1 MAFLGDDS
9 STVSS
14 DHGTSRKM
22 FYTLIAKLKTFLS
35 APESA
40 RDPQERL
47 SSGPLPRS
55 LNASMILG
63 QLDTSGE
70 KSGEKTWMERLM
82 L

>member
-1 MAFLGDDS
+1 MILQLFHLIMVRAEKCF
-9 STVSS
+9 
-14 DHGTSRKM
+14 
-22 FYTLIAKLKTFLS
+22 TLIAKLKTFLS